1 MAIIFNIFYNL
12 YYEKHM
18 QVKVSKSKNVFKFV
32 DNKMIKGLSKS
43 SSQIVLYFQIIF
55 PDNILIL

>member
-32 DNKMIKGLSKS
+32 DNKMIKGLRKTQFPDS
-43 SSQIVLYFQIIF
+43 IIF
-55 PDNILIL
+55 SDNIPR